1 MIMPATLLIGF
12 SLTINVAD
20 VVPRYDMKPT
30 CRAAVALAAGGDGGR
45 SIENCMAGE
54 EQARKEIDKAWLKT
68 PSAERS
74 QCIGTVAVG
83 GSPSYVELVV
93 CLEMMRDS
101 RTHREEQRTKNAQR
115 STSKKP

>member
-12 SLTINVAD
+12 ALTINVAD

-54 EQARKEIDKAWLKT
+54 EQARKEIDNAWLKT

-101 RTHREEQRTKNAQR
+101 RVRREDEQAKSKQSTTKGR
-115 STSKKP
+115 

>member
-1 MIMPATLLIGF
+1 MIMPATLFIGF

>member
-1 MIMPATLLIGF
+1 MIVPATLLIGF
-12 SLTINVAD
+12 SLITNVAD
-20 VVPRYDMKPT
+20 AVPHYDMKPT

-54 EQARKEIDKAWLKT
+54 EQARKEVDKAWLRT

-101 RTHREEQRTKNAQR
+101 RAHQEEQRTKNAQK